1 MYSCIIFVAFSSM
14 LFWSYCTF
22 PIYLSN
28 FSSLKPP
35 GFFHHFVYP
44 WSGFG
49 PALMFPVTKLSS
61 EERDVSFFVQ
71 MESPALV
78 MPPPKTRQ
86 AEEVT
91 IKRNQSSLEVLM
103 QSQIPKHLAY
113 VLYFEMKWYIATRN
127 NVIISFLQLQRKG
140 SRCNRR

>member
-1 MYSCIIFVAFSSM
+1 
-14 LFWSYCTF
+14 
-22 PIYLSN
+22 
-28 FSSLKPP
+28 
-35 GFFHHFVYP
+35 
-44 WSGFG
+44 
-49 PALMFPVTKLSS
+49 MFPVTKLSS

-127 NVIISFLQLQRKG
+127 NLIISFLQLQRKG